1 MEDGANVGLSATP
14 NTAAQDLSGM
24 LSASNNAA
32 ADKSQSASSS
42 NGDMFGNLLSDRM
55 AQDAARRRADAQSAA
70 DDAAS
75 RRADIARKDAANASA
90 GSLANAEGG

>member
-32 ADKSQSASSS
+32 ADKSQSAS
-42 NGDMFGNLLSDRM
+42 
-55 AQDAARRRADAQSAA
+55 
-70 DDAAS
+70 
-75 RRADIARKDAANASA
+75 
-90 GSLANAEGG
+90 